1 MCIRD
6 RAALGCQSSQI
17 ADNQAHLYR
26 LSGDYNPLH
35 IDPDAAR
42 FGGFERPI
50 LHGLCTYGVAGHA
63 ILRMLCKYDGSRL
76 RRFDVRFSSPVYPG
90 ETICTEIWND
100 VPGRAY
106 FRCKVLERDIVVLNN
121 GMAEFVA

>member
-1 MCIRD
+1 MSCPTRAPHPIPD
-6 RAALGCQSSQI
+6 RAPDWSCELRTLPQSALI
-17 ADNQAHLYR
+17 YR

-35 IDPDAAR
+35 ADPKVAA
-42 FGGFERPI
+42 GVGFKAPI

-90 ETICTEIWND
+90 KNALA
-100 VPGRAY
+100 RA
-106 FRCKVLERDIVVLNN
+106 
-121 GMAEFVA
+121 G